1 MGAVACGAENNLRKT
16 CLIPGTVVGAVILDK
31 GLYAPKY
38 MYLFVLLFFLVLP
51 VASGHGHVAY
61 PLCLTLGVFFLH
73 LFGLLSRIF
82 YPELRMKN
90 QGGHGGGVGCR
101 RVERSSLT

>member
-38 MYLFVLLFFLVLP
+38 MYLFVLLFFFCT
-51 VASGHGHVAY
+51 ACGIWA
-61 PLCLTLGVFFLH
+61 
-73 LFGLLSRIF
+73 RA
-82 YPELRMKN
+82 
-90 QGGHGGGVGCR
+90 R
-101 RVERSSLT
+101 RVSTLPHTRGIFSAPLWSSESYFLPRA